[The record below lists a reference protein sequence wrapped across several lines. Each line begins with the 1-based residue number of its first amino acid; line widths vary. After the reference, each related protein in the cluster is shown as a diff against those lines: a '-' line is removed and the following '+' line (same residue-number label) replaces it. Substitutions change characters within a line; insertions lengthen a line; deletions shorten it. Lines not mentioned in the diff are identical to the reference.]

1 VRAGGKQ
8 GVSDKEKRRKKKGES
23 EKLINF
29 AEMACAEEFPSME
42 GAGVGYYVI
51 FLMNIFHVYEQH

>member
-42 GAGVGYYVI
+42 RGRGRLLCI
-51 FLMNIFHVYEQH
+51 MFDENFSCI